1 MTDSV
6 IKIEPKRDAITAGL
20 LVFAIAASCA
30 FLVYLLA
37 ATVLKSELRDYLRDI
52 AKTAALLTDAEAHKR
67 ITLPEHKDSEEY
79 LKIQQTYQ
87 KIIYANPQIKYI
99 YTLVLRDDKPYF
111 VVDSQTASDKAEEA
125 PAEVMEAYPDW
136 TVEMMEAL
144 VSQTAHVENETY
156 TDKWGTFLS
165 GYAPFYDSE
174 NRFVGVV
181 GADMHIEQ
189 YQLSRTG
196 ITVALYLGLALA
208 AVLALIVAYIVLEIR
223 TAHKIEQERLLKQI
237 QNNGIVH
244 RH

>member
-1 MTDSV
+1 MIADKV
-6 IKIEPKRDAITAGL
+6 KVIEPKKDAITAGF
-20 LVFAIAASCA
+20 VTFVIAAACS
-30 FLVYLLA
+30 FLVYILA
-37 ATVLKSELRDYLRDI
+37 ATVLKSELRDYLRDV

-67 ITLPEHKDSEEY
+67 ITLPEHKEGEDY
-79 LKIQQTYQ
+79 LKIQGTYQ

-99 YTLVLRDDKPYF
+99 YTLVLRNDKPYF
-111 VVDSQTASDKAEEA
+111 IVDSQTSSDKAEEA

-136 TVEMMEAL
+136 TDEMMEAL

-208 AVLALIVAYIVLEIR
+208 AVLALIVAYVVLEIR
-223 TAHKIEQERLLKQI
+223 TSHKIEQENLLKQI
-237 QNNGIVH
+237 HKV
-244 RH
+244 